1 MKIKRLSLKCFDTAG
16 TAPVITR
23 AMETN
28 AQINAILSFSFCLV
42 YAQNARTKNKI
53 PVPTIKILI
62 IVIILF
68 SPFVCVFSYHHVYI
82 RRNPASFL
90 SSQGTE
96 FRDRKYAH
104 PNVSPASEYENM
116 LR

>member
-42 YAQNARTKNKI
+42 YAQNAR
-53 PVPTIKILI
+53 
-62 IVIILF
+62 
-68 SPFVCVFSYHHVYI
+68 FVATSGQY
-82 RRNPASFL
+82 SL
-90 SSQGTE
+90 
-96 FRDRKYAH
+96 KY
-104 PNVSPASEYENM
+104 PNTA
-116 LR
+116 R